1 MVGHALSILDAW
13 HCKTAMITKTFSSA
27 PAPSTCT
34 SHTITSTRSRSHV
47 TDTLLIESSH
57 DHVHGFLPARLQL
70 NMQQMPIFAL
80 SMWRICLHLL
90 IFILDISPSRCAEA
104 SKHSTLV
111 YCCRHL
117 SLHSFSINLSSSLS
131 TILTTWQKH
140 AVSSEQILQ
149 TLQTLQTTH

>member
-1 MVGHALSILDAW
+1 MLSIFDAW

-47 TDTLLIESSH
+47 TYTLNRVLTWSRSRISACQAAIEHSANANLCF
-57 DHVHGFLPARLQL
+57 VYV
-70 NMQQMPIFAL
+70 
-80 SMWRICLHLL
+80 WRICLHLL
-90 IFILDISPSRCAEA
+90 IFILVNSPSHCRGAP
-104 SKHSTLV
+104 KHSTLV

-149 TLQTLQTTH
+149 TLQTTH